1 MTWNK
6 KVLLC
11 LMALTM
17 VFASVTLIFVS
28 VHSTLAQQQAATLT
42 KSDFPI
48 PAGND
53 PWGTAFDSQ
62 GNVWLAI
69 PSCDPSPMCSTSTPP
84 GKLAVFNPGTS
95 SWSAT
100 YQLPSGYA
108 QPLFLAFDG
117 NGNVWF
123 PMPMNNALGM
133 YNPGLHTFQQWS
145 VPTPGS
151 GPWDVAIDHNG
162 KIWFTEH
169 YTNKI
174 GSFDPITHIFKE
186 IATPASNSQPYGIT
200 VDGNNNVWFTE
211 NNSSVAR
218 IAEYTPAG
226 KLLEYK
232 VRSTSAS
239 GLTPH
244 LLTVD
249 ANGNIWWSEGFV
261 GMIGELQVKLA
272 APGTTNGVTEH
283 AYPQSCQT
291 CGTHT
296 SGISTDKNGLV
307 WFDDSLQ
314 SIFGS
319 FPQSGTGSFATYG
332 SPSPN
337 SHPHDGLNVDGLNRI
352 WFDEEFG
359 NKLALAW
366 SGTISTP
373 TPTPTTTTPT
383 PTPTPGA
390 VLATDTFQRANQT
403 FWGTASDGHA
413 WGGDANNLNV
423 FSIVSNTGHIA
434 NGSTSYSA
442 VLGPPTTNAEI
453 LLSGSLSSFNSTST
467 NIGGVLRWKDGNNWY
482 KAYIDGSNNL
492 VVQKKVNGSTTILG
506 TAPFSPKAGTSYTL
520 RFRVSGSTLSAKVW
534 QTGSTEPTSWMVTVT
549 DSSLP
554 SGFCG
559 LRMLVQSGVVATYTS
574 FQATSV

>member
-11 LMALTM
+11 LVALTV
-17 VFASVTLIFVS
+17 VFTSVTLIFGS
-28 VHSTLAQQQAATLT
+28 VHPTLAQQQAATLT
-42 KSDFPI
+42 KSDFTI

-62 GNVWLAI
+62 GKVWLAI

-84 GKLAVFNPGTS
+84 GKLAVFNPGTL

-100 YQLPSGYA
+100 YQLPAGYA

-123 PMPMNNALGM
+123 PMPMNNAIGM

-145 VPTPGS
+145 VPTS
-151 GPWDVAIDHNG
+151 SAGPWDVAIDHNG

-174 GSFDPITHIFKE
+174 GSFDPITHTFKE

-200 VDGNNNVWFTE
+200 VDGNNNIWFTE

-218 IAEYTPAG
+218 IAEYTTAG
-226 KLLEYK
+226 NLLEYK
-232 VRSTSAS
+232 VRNTSAS
-239 GLTPH
+239 SLTPH

-261 GMIGELQVKLA
+261 GMIGELQIKLA
-272 APGTTNGVTEH
+272 VPGTNNGVAEH

-319 FPQSGTGSFATYG
+319 FPQSGTGSFTTYG

-337 SHPHDGLNVDGLNRI
+337 SHPHDGLNVDKQNRI

-359 NKLALAW
+359 NKLALAR
-366 SGTISTP
+366 STSIS
-373 TPTPTTTTPT
+373 TPT

-390 VLATDTFQRANQT
+390 ALAKDTFQRANQT
-403 FWGTASDGHA
+403 FWGTASDGHT
-413 WGGDANNLNV
+413 WGGDANNINV
-423 FSIVSNTGHIA
+423 FSIVGNTGQVA

-442 VLGPPTTNAEI
+442 VLGPTTTNAEI
-453 LLSGSLSSFNSTST
+453 LFSGSLSSFNGTGT
-467 NIGGVLRWKDGNNWY
+467 NIGGVLRWIDGNNWY
-482 KAYIDGSNNL
+482 KAYIDGSNL
-492 VVQKKVNGSTTILG
+492 VVQKKINGSTTILG

-534 QTGSTEPTSWMVTVT
+534 QTGSTEPTSWMVTAT
-549 DSSLP
+549 DSSLQ

-559 LRMLVQSGVVATYTS
+559 LRVLVQTGVVATYTS
-574 FQATSV
+574 FQATSL

>member
-6 KVLLC
+6 KVLFYLV
-11 LMALTM
+11 ALAV
-17 VFASVTLIFVS
+17 VFTSVPLIFDS
-28 VHSTLAQQQAATLT
+28 LHPTFARQQAATLT
-42 KSDFPI
+42 KSDFPL
-48 PAGND
+48 PAGYD

-69 PSCDPSPMCSTSTPP
+69 PSCDPTPMCSTSTPP

-133 YNPGLHTFQQWS
+133 YNPGLQTFQQWS
-145 VPTPGS
+145 VPTS
-151 GPWDVAIDHNG
+151 SAGPWDVAIDHNG

-174 GSFDPITHIFKE
+174 GSFDPITHTFKE

-218 IAEYTPAG
+218 IAEYTTAG

-261 GMIGELQVKLA
+261 GGIGELKVKLA
-272 APGTTNGVTEH
+272 VPGTTNGVTEH
-283 AYPQSCQT
+283 AYAQSCST
-291 CGTHT
+291 CGAHT

-337 SHPHDGLNVDGLNRI
+337 SHPHDGLNVDKQNRI

-359 NKLALAW
+359 NKLALAQ
-366 SGTISTP
+366 SGSISTP
-373 TPTPTTTTPT
+373 TPTPTIPT

-390 VLATDTFQRANQT
+390 VLAKDTFQRANQT
-403 FWGTASDGHA
+403 FWGTASDGHT
-413 WGGDANNLNV
+413 WGGDANNSNV
-423 FSIVSNTGHIA
+423 FSIVGNTGQVA

-442 VLGPPTTNAEI
+442 VLGPTTTNAEI
-453 LLSGSLSSFNSTST
+453 LFSGSLSSLSGTTT
-467 NIGGVLRWKDGNNWY
+467 NIGGVLRWTDGNNWY

-492 VVQKKVNGSTTILG
+492 VIQKKINGSATILA
-506 TAPFSPKAGTSYTL
+506 TVPFSPLAGTSYTL
-520 RFRVSGSTLSAKVW
+520 RFRVSGSTLSAKIW
-534 QTGSTEPTSWMVTVT
+534 QTGSTEPTSWMVTAT
-549 DSSLP
+549 DSSLQ
-554 SGFCG
+554 SGYCG
-559 LRMLVQSGVVATYTS
+559 LRVLVQSGVIATYTS

>member
-1 MTWNK
+1 
-6 KVLLC
+6 
-11 LMALTM
+11 
-17 VFASVTLIFVS
+17 
-28 VHSTLAQQQAATLT
+28 
-42 KSDFPI
+42 
-48 PAGND
+48 
-53 PWGTAFDSQ
+53 
-62 GNVWLAI
+62 
-69 PSCDPSPMCSTSTPP
+69 
-84 GKLAVFNPGTS
+84 
-95 SWSAT
+95 
-100 YQLPSGYA
+100 
-108 QPLFLAFDG
+108 
-117 NGNVWF
+117 
-123 PMPMNNALGM
+123 MPMNNALGM
-133 YNPGLHTFQQWS
+133 YNPGLQTFQQWP
-145 VPTPGS
+145 VPTAS
-151 GPWDVAIDHNG
+151 AGPWDVAIDHNG

-174 GSFDPITHIFKE
+174 GSFDPITHAFKE

-200 VDGNNNVWFTE
+200 VDSNNNIWFTE

-218 IAEYTPAG
+218 IAEYTTAG

-232 VRSTSAS
+232 VRSTLSS
-239 GLTPH
+239 SLTPH

-261 GMIGELQVKLA
+261 GMIGELQIKLA
-272 APGTTNGVTEH
+272 VPGTTNGVTEH
-283 AYPQSCQT
+283 AYPQSCST
-291 CGTHT
+291 CGAHT

-337 SHPHDGLNVDGLNRI
+337 SHPHDGLNVDKQNRI

-359 NKLALAW
+359 NKLALAQ
-366 SGTISTP
+366 SGSIS
-373 TPTPTTTTPT
+373 TPT

-390 VLATDTFQRANQT
+390 VLAKDTFQRANQT
-403 FWGTASDGHA
+403 FWGTASDGHT
-413 WGGDANNLNV
+413 WGGDANNINV
-423 FSIVSNTGHIA
+423 FSIVGNAGQVA

-442 VLGPPTTNAEI
+442 VLGPTTTNAEI
-453 LLSGSLSSFNSTST
+453 LFSGSLSSLSGTTT
-467 NIGGVLRWKDGNNWY
+467 NIGGVLRWTDGNNWY

-492 VVQKKVNGSTTILG
+492 VIQKKINGSATILA
-506 TAPFSPKAGTSYTL
+506 TVPFSPLAGTSYTL

-534 QTGSTEPTSWMVTVT
+534 QTGSTEPTSWMVTAT
-549 DSSLP
+549 DSSLQ

-559 LRMLVQSGVVATYTS
+559 LRVLVQTGVVATYTS

>member
-6 KVLLC
+6 KVLLY
-11 LMALTM
+11 LVAIAV
-17 VFASVTLIFVS
+17 VFTSVTLIFES
-28 VHSTLAQQQAATLT
+28 IHPTFAQQQAAALA

-69 PSCDPSPMCSTSTPP
+69 PSCDPSPMCSASTPP
-84 GKLAVFNPGTS
+84 GKLAVFNPGTL

-100 YQLPSGYA
+100 YQLPAGYA

-123 PMPMNNALGM
+123 PMPMNNAIGM
-133 YNPGLHTFQQWS
+133 YNPGLHTFQQWP
-145 VPTPGS
+145 VPTS
-151 GPWDVAIDHNG
+151 SAGPWDVAIDHNG

-174 GSFDPITHIFKE
+174 GSFDPITHAFKE

-218 IAEYTPAG
+218 IAEYTTAG

-232 VRSTSAS
+232 VRNTSAS

-261 GMIGELQVKLA
+261 ARIGELQVKLA
-272 APGTTNGVTEH
+272 VPGTTNGVVEH
-283 AYPQSCQT
+283 AYPQSCST

-319 FPQSGTGSFATYG
+319 FPQGGTGSFTTYG

-337 SHPHDGLNVDGLNRI
+337 SHPHDGLNVDPQNRI

-359 NKLALAW
+359 NKLALAY
-366 SGTISTP
+366 SGSMSTP
-373 TPTPTTTTPT
+373 TPTPTPPT

-403 FWGTASDGHA
+403 FWGTASDGHS

-423 FSIVSNTGHIA
+423 FSIVGNTGQVA

-442 VLGPPTTNAEI
+442 VLGPTTTNAEI
-453 LLSGSLSSFNSTST
+453 LLSGSLSSFSGTGT
-467 NIGGVLRWKDGNNWY
+467 NIGGVLRWTDGNNWY

-492 VVQKKVNGSTTILG
+492 VVQKKINGSTTILA
-506 TAPFSPKAGTSYTL
+506 TAPFSPQAGT
-520 RFRVSGSTLSAKVW
+520 
-534 QTGSTEPTSWMVTVT
+534 
-549 DSSLP
+549 
-554 SGFCG
+554 
-559 LRMLVQSGVVATYTS
+559 
-574 FQATSV
+574 